1 MQALEIYRSRFEP
14 SRSLQKPHAMVAVNA
29 FAAET
34 AAQPIKESKTLERRA
49 TITAIDV
56 PKRLVTLKGQDG
68 DVFEVEAGT
77 DIQNFDKLQVGDV
90 VVATYTESLALE
102 IAAPGKATPGITG
115 TVSGTPTPGQRNL
128 GRQVTATFKVE
139 AVDAAANKVTLSD
152 GACNSRTIDVR
163 HPQAQQRLKT
173 LKPGEMAVITYTESL
188 ALRLEKVSGK

>member
-1 MQALEIYRSRFEP
+1 
-14 SRSLQKPHAMVAVNA
+14 
-29 FAAET
+29 
-34 AAQPIKESKTLERRA
+34 
-49 TITAIDV
+49 
-56 PKRLVTLKGQDG
+56 VTLKGQDG

-152 GACNSRTIDVR
+152 GAGNSRTIDVR

>member
-1 MQALEIYRSRFEP
+1 MNLKMLTACVLASLALPVLAIAEDAST
-14 SRSLQKPHAMVAVNA
+14 KP
-29 FAAET
+29 AAS
-34 AAQPIKESKTLERRA
+34 QPIKESETIERRA

-152 GACNSRTIDVR
+152 GAGNSRTIDVR

>member
-1 MQALEIYRSRFEP
+1 MNLKLVTACVLASIVLP
-14 SRSLQKPHAMVAVNA
+14 ATAIP
-29 FAAET
+29 AET
-34 AAQPIKESKTLERRA
+34 SAQAAAAQPIKESETLERRA

-77 DIQNFDKLQVGDV
+77 EIQNFNKLQVGDV

-152 GACNSRTIDVR
+152 GAGNSRTIDVR

>member
-1 MQALEIYRSRFEP
+1 MNLKLVTACMLAS
-14 SRSLQKPHAMVAVNA
+14 MVLPATA
-29 FAAET
+29 IPAET
-34 AAQPIKESKTLERRA
+34 PAQAAAAQPLKESETLERRA

-68 DVFEVEAGT
+68 DVFEVEAGPE
-77 DIQNFDKLQVGDV
+77 IRNLEKLQVGSV

-102 IAAPGKATPGITG
+102 IAAAGAATPGITG
-115 TVSGTPTPGQRNL
+115 SVSGTPTPGQRKL

-152 GACNSRTIDVR
+152 GTGNSRTIDVK
-163 HPQAQQRLKT
+163 HPKAQERLKT

-188 ALRLEKVSGK
+188 ALRLEEVSSK

>member
-1 MQALEIYRSRFEP
+1 MPMNFKMLTACVLASLALPVLAIAEDAST
-14 SRSLQKPHAMVAVNA
+14 KPA
-29 FAAET
+29 
-34 AAQPIKESKTLERRA
+34 AAQPIKESETLERRA

-139 AVDAAANKVTLSD
+139 AVDAAANKVTLND
-152 GACNSRTIDVR
+152 GAGNSRTIDVR

>member
-1 MQALEIYRSRFEP
+1 MNLKLLTACVLASLALPVLAIAEDASA
-14 SRSLQKPHAMVAVNA
+14 KPA
-29 FAAET
+29 
-34 AAQPIKESKTLERRA
+34 AAQPIKESETLERRA

-152 GACNSRTIDVR
+152 GAGNSRTIDVR